1 MNKLDQLL
9 ETNGVR
15 VAFEFKPDGELID
28 YRAKTNTSREM
39 AAMMARYC
47 ATVTMQFQTLA
58 NSFTMASEMS
68 WVPQRGWVYS
78 SQDWTVVIGNGG
90 YRGVFV
96 ETAKL
101 DLNRIFEVLV
111 N

>member
-1 MNKLDQLL
+1 MYNLDQLL
-9 ETNGVR
+9 EIEGVR
-15 VAFEFKPDGELID
+15 VAFEFGADGELVD
-28 YRAKTNTSREM
+28 YRTKANTSGEM
-39 AAMMARYC
+39 ASMMARYC

-96 ETAKL
+96 ESAKL
-101 DLNRIFEVLV
+101 DLNHIFKVLV
-111 N
+111 S